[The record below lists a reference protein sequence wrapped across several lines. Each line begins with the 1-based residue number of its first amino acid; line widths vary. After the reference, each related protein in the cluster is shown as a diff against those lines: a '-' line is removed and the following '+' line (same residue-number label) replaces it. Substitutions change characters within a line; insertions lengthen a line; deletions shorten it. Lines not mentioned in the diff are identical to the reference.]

1 MILND
6 ELNIGNI
13 LGILTE
19 LKNIKGT
26 HPNILEPQESKVC
39 FTWYSTKN
47 LTFKIFEEI
56 ESIKPL
62 RKNHDCIRQNL

>member
-1 MILND
+1 MFRQIVITMILND

-26 HPNILEPQESKVC
+26 HP
-39 FTWYSTKN
+39 
-47 LTFKIFEEI
+47 IF
-56 ESIKPL
+56 
-62 RKNHDCIRQNL
+62 